1 MATRIAACILIVFG
15 GLAALLWPAVCA
27 SQSVRDADD
36 IGRLRFDYQRSVSER
51 MRAFSVT
58 SYEQFLGSD
67 ELPGTREKL
76 TLTGGVSY
84 NAKDWLRLEGGV
96 GLYYSWRD
104 PATDLFELRLWQ
116 AATFDWPEVQA
127 LAQWAVHHRFM
138 LEERFQQSGDWDTS
152 LRGRYRLS
160 FTVPINRYT
169 VQPGALYMPVEGELF
184 WNPGDG
190 SAELFANR
198 ATVTAGLGYQF
209 NKGWA
214 VEVRYVWQES
224 RRAINTDFSRDDNII
239 ELRVKST
246 TRILDY
252 LKSR

>member
-1 MATRIAACILIVFG
+1 
-15 GLAALLWPAVCA
+15 
-27 SQSVRDADD
+27 
-36 IGRLRFDYQRSVSER
+36 
-51 MRAFSVT
+51 
-58 SYEQFLGSD
+58 
-67 ELPGTREKL
+67 
-76 TLTGGVSY
+76 
-84 NAKDWLRLEGGV
+84 
-96 GLYYSWRD
+96 
-104 PATDLFELRLWQ
+104 
-116 AATFDWPEVQA
+116 
-127 LAQWAVHHRFM
+127 
-138 LEERFQQSGDWDTS
+138 
-152 LRGRYRLS
+152 LS